1 MISPCSVQTN
11 MQGEELRE
19 HGTHLFPVACYLDVL
34 PGDEIPWHWH
44 NELEFG
50 LITSGMAVVDAGCM
64 KYQLKSGEAFFIN
77 SNILHA
83 ASILDE
89 NLCEIHSVV
98 CHPRAI
104 SGSTDNIIWQKYVK
118 PLMENQACQGF
129 HFTPDTAWQKQVI
142 DSIAS
147 LWRSAEQEEYGF
159 EMHIRNELS
168 TIMALLSEHQPAV
181 SRKSFGKE
189 QRDNARI
196 KEMLTFIQ
204 SNYEK
209 ELTIEDIAAACAI
222 STSECMRCFRATIST
237 TPIAYLKTY
246 RLQQAAIKLQST
258 NDKISVIA
266 ESCGFQ
272 EMSYFAKSFRE
283 IYGCTPSQ
291 YRKPDFKAEAAL

>member
-64 KYQLKSGEAFFIN
+64 KYQLKAGEAFFIN

-222 STSECMRCFRATIST
+222 STSECMRCLLATISK